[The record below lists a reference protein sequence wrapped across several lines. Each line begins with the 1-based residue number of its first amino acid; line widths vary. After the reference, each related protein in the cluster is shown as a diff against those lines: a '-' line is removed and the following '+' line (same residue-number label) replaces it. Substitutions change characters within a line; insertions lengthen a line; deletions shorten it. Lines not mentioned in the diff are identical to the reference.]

1 MTMIGVF
8 GHPTDYHR
16 REGLGP
22 RVSRGVLG
30 ATFLAFFF
38 SSGTSTAQSTLY
50 VDISATGANDG
61 SSWCDAFLHVQD
73 SLTAA
78 RASGGQVIE
87 IRVANGLYRPDR
99 GGGITLGDRTATFE
113 LIDGVA
119 LRGGYEGCS
128 ATDPDTRRF
137 RRYVT
142 TLSGDLL
149 DNDEATQFPGGASFA
164 DNSYHVVT
172 SSGAGDSLLEGFT
185 ITAGHA
191 GGVSPHD
198 NGGALY
204 IEFGRPTL
212 RRSFLIG
219 NSASR
224 GAAIHNNGGTVS
236 LVDCL
241 LAGNAA
247 SRWGGAI
254 DNFNATATL
263 VNCVLVG
270 DTATGEGGA
279 IHSDFSTLTLTNST
293 LVQNDAGNRG
303 GGVFNYAGVLAVLT
317 NDIVWGNRDSSGGG
331 EQAQIFNNL
340 SNAVEVNHTCLAG
353 WTGSFGG
360 IGNFA
365 DDPLFQRDPS
375 PGPDGL
381 WNGVGDDYGDLR
393 LRVGSRSVDAGDN
406 DADTDASASGVQPL
420 PAFDY
425 DSNKRIAN
433 RIVDLGAFEHQVV
446 EAPPPPRIPVL
457 SPVGISLLLI
467 LMVVI
472 RALLVARRR
481 NERSSP

>member
-1 MTMIGVF
+1 MLV
-8 GHPTDYHR
+8 
-16 REGLGP
+16 
-22 RVSRGVLG
+22 
-30 ATFLAFFF
+30 ATILALFF
-38 SSGTSTAQSTLY
+38 SSGTSAAQSTLY
-50 VDISATGANDG
+50 VDISAAGANDG
-61 SSWCDAFLHVQD
+61 SSWCDAFLHMQD

-78 RASGGQVIE
+78 RASGGQVTE
-87 IRVANGLYRPDR
+87 IRVAKGLYRPDR

-119 LRGGYEGCS
+119 LRGGFGGCS
-128 ATDPDTRRF
+128 TPDPDTQLIQH
-137 RRYVT
+137 YLT

-149 DNDEATQFPGGASFA
+149 GNDEAAQFPGGASFA

-172 SSGAGDSLLEGFT
+172 SSGAGKSLLEGFT

-191 GGVSPHD
+191 DGASPHD

-212 RRSFLIG
+212 RRSSLIG

-236 LVDCL
+236 LFDCL

-270 DTATGEGGA
+270 NTATGEGGA

-303 GGVFNYAGVLAVLT
+303 GGVFNYTGVLAVLT
-317 NDIVWGNRDSSGGG
+317 NDIVWGNRDGSGGG
-331 EQAQIFNNL
+331 EQAQIFNNP
-340 SNAVEVNHTCLAG
+340 SNTVEVNHTCLAG

-365 DDPLFQRDPS
+365 DDPLFQRAPS

-393 LRVGSRSVDAGDN
+393 LRVGSGSIDAGDN

-425 DSNKRIAN
+425 DRNKRIAN
-433 RIVDLGAFEHQVV
+433 GIVDLGAFEQQVV
-446 EAPPPPRIPVL
+446 AARPPDRIPAL
-457 SPVGISLLLI
+457 SPVGISLLLL

-472 RALLVARRR
+472 RALLVARHR
-481 NERSSP
+481 NERGSP